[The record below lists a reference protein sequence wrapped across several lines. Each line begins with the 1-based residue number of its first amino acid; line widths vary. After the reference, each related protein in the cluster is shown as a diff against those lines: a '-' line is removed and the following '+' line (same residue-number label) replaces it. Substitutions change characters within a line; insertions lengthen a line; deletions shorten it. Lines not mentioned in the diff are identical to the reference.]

1 MANPGQSIVSQ
12 GEEGGT
18 TAIGGST
25 VTIAL
30 PRMIPCVAE
39 TTPVPGWVGAS
50 NRAAVLLTATICPI
64 VEDQFVT
71 VSGTG
76 LPSVSQPPAV
86 NVAVWP
92 TRTEA
97 VVGVTAIRARVPGMT
112 SVTLSIHAVMDG
124 SSHPVRLSR
133 SETARVN
140 EPVACRAVSPLRS
153 TSTVRVPW
161 ATGVSDHS
169 TVFPMVTSR
178 FATTLDDEV
187 ASRSKTS
194 RSELDRK
201 STRLNSSHGYISYA
215 VFCLKKKKT

>member
-1 MANPGQSIVSQ
+1 MVSQ
-12 GEEGGT
+12 GEDGGAT
-18 TAIGGST
+18 TIGGST
-25 VTIAL
+25 VTFAL
-30 PRMIPCVAE
+30 PRMVPWLAE

-50 NRAAVLLTATICPI
+50 NRAAVPLTATICPI

-124 SSHPVRLSR
+124 SSHPGAFGR
-133 SETARVN
+133 
-140 EPVACRAVSPLRS
+140 
-153 TSTVRVPW
+153 
-161 ATGVSDHS
+161 G
-169 TVFPMVTSR
+169 
-178 FATTLDDEV
+178 
-187 ASRSKTS
+187 
-194 RSELDRK
+194 
-201 STRLNSSHGYISYA
+201 
-215 VFCLKKKKT
+215 

>member
-1 MANPGQSIVSQ
+1 VLFRSPSALTSMANTGHSIVSQ
-12 GEEGGT
+12 GEVGGT

-25 VTIAL
+25 VTFAL

-50 NRAAVLLTATICPI
+50 NRAAVPLTATICPI

-97 VVGVTAIRARVPGMT
+97 VVGVTAVRARAPRAAR
-112 SVTLSIHAVMDG
+112 VTLAV
-124 SSHPVRLSR
+124 
-133 SETARVN
+133 
-140 EPVACRAVSPLRS
+140 
-153 TSTVRVPW
+153 
-161 ATGVSDHS
+161 
-169 TVFPMVTSR
+169 
-178 FATTLDDEV
+178 
-187 ASRSKTS
+187 
-194 RSELDRK
+194 
-201 STRLNSSHGYISYA
+201 
-215 VFCLKKKKT
+215 